1 MQKRR
6 RPAAGK
12 TPRPD
17 NVINV
22 KWRAGRCFMPAG
34 MPEHLAFFRMET
46 LQNAVEHLLTIRDPY
61 VQAAFRKTLGADTQ
75 LKTLSFDLA
84 SEEANRFLFLATGG
98 SRQIGQTTLGWVVA
112 RNHQEFGTAVKAG
125 WEGLRLL
132 HRAAPAL
139 TTYPLVSGFVFMPD
153 RHGRTA
159 MGRELPGYFVAWPE
173 GAAPLHA
180 GRPDQLSL
188 RFAEGFKLLTRAET
202 EIMRKSMAELALR
215 AYNPERGV
223 GVNLSAI
230 NPEDILGWRGASGK
244 NPTGIRAY
252 FSRARETRTT
262 PGRYLTRVLQAAW
275 PTPAGPCPWT
285 PSDPEVFAGVLR
297 TVAGEGAA
305 DWMLECAEQQARII
319 RGGGERTQFAH
330 GQGYIE
336 TLREIMLK

>member
-112 RNHQEFGTAVKAG
+112 RNHQEFCTAVKA
-125 WEGLRLL
+125 
-132 HRAAPAL
+132 
-139 TTYPLVSGFVFMPD
+139 
-153 RHGRTA
+153 TA
-159 MGRELPGYFVAWPE
+159 
-173 GAAPLHA
+173 
-180 GRPDQLSL
+180 
-188 RFAEGFKLLTRAET
+188 
-202 EIMRKSMAELALR
+202 
-215 AYNPERGV
+215 
-223 GVNLSAI
+223 
-230 NPEDILGWRGASGK
+230 
-244 NPTGIRAY
+244 
-252 FSRARETRTT
+252 
-262 PGRYLTRVLQAAW
+262 
-275 PTPAGPCPWT
+275 
-285 PSDPEVFAGVLR
+285 
-297 TVAGEGAA
+297 
-305 DWMLECAEQQARII
+305 
-319 RGGGERTQFAH
+319 
-330 GQGYIE
+330 
-336 TLREIMLK
+336 